1 MTVMRLCAGSLEI
14 ADPERLVTDYLDPAL
29 GCAWPAYDELVTNG
43 EAVLVDG
50 DLLAPTLIGVHLDR
64 VRFGVLREM
73 MPRLQGV
80 ASLPPMSLQ
89 DADDDA
95 IAAVANLYSV
105 LDEAPYRGRGVRGT
119 ILSKVLHRKR
129 PDLVPLYDSV
139 IFEAYTASAIP
150 RLAERNWVEF
160 MTLLC
165 GAMRQDL
172 HVEADRFAALSG
184 RAAAAGANL
193 TPLRLLD
200 ILVWSAEREW
210 V

>member
-1 MTVMRLCAGSLEI
+1 MRLCAGSLEI
-14 ADPERLVTDYLDPAL
+14 ADPERLLTDYLDPSL
-29 GCAWPAYDELVTNG
+29 GCAWPAYDQLETNG
-43 EAVLVDG
+43 VAELVDG

-80 ASLPPMSLQ
+80 AGLPPFPLQ
-89 DADDDA
+89 DADDSA
-95 IAAVANLYSV
+95 IAAVADLYSV

-150 RLAERNWVEF
+150 RLAERTWVEF

-172 HVEADRFAALSG
+172 LVEADRLSSL
-184 RAAAAGANL
+184 ADLAVAAGANL

-210 V
+210 I